1 MDKRQKKRKSVFDNI
16 AIFLQQK
23 NAEFITIPIY
33 LLLKA
38 LFSQHM
44 TTLGKAVLDQ
54 AKDTTAMYATKG
66 QLKDVLSTVIYNC
79 SSKAYLQAFTLEN
92 FELSILLD
100 KPEGYISEEDDETAI
115 TLGKTQYNVMKDHEG
130 ILTILEPEDFDAMLL
145 AISNLE
151 NYKEVPEQA
160 SEHKKSS
167 GTDAIDP
174 CLDLLDVDKKN
185 LGKFVE
191 QFFPAYYAD
200 FELICKVGSPEGI
213 RHISM
218 IVSMKD
224 SVGDFKMRNVKCT
237 LTNGVETHVKRSTK
251 NGTVRFLGLPNSLW
265 NMTLEYQ
272 GYASVE
278 EENLVTDEGKITK
291 LDVVMVKNA
300 LNPSITGSVLITPI
314 NKDTNL
320 PMPGLCLTV
329 PSVSRSINANDDG
342 QIYGDGFAVGSY
354 EGSITGGNIESQS
367 ISFVIEAGKET
378 EINFLVNPPVA

>member
-1 MDKRQKKRKSVFDNI
+1 M
-16 AIFLQQK
+16 L
-23 NAEFITIPIY
+23 IPIY

-38 LFSQHM
+38 IFNQHM
-44 TTLGKAVLDQ
+44 TALRKAILDQ
-54 AKDTTAMYATKG
+54 AKDTTVMYATKG
-66 QLKDVLSTVIYNC
+66 QMKEALSTVIYNC

-92 FELSILLD
+92 FELTQLLD
-100 KPEGYISEEDDETAI
+100 KSESYISDEDYEDAI
-115 TLGKTQYNVMKDHEG
+115 TLSKEQYNVMKDHEG

-191 QFFPAYYAD
+191 QFFPAYYSD
-200 FELICKVGSPEGI
+200 FELICKVGRPEGI

-218 IVSMKD
+218 IVSMRD
-224 SVGDFKMRNVKCT
+224 SVGDFKMKDVICT
-237 LTNGVETHVKRSTK
+237 LTNGAETHVKKSTK

-265 NMTLEYQ
+265 NITLEYQ

-278 EENLVTDEGKITK
+278 EENLVTEEGTITK
-291 LDVVMVKNA
+291 FDVVMVKNA
-300 LNPSITGSVLITPI
+300 LNPPTTGSVLITPI

-320 PMPGLCLTV
+320 LMPGLCLTV
-329 PSVSRSINANDDG
+329 PSVSRTLNANDDG
-342 QIYGDGFAVGSY
+342 QIYGDGFAVGS
-354 EGSITGGNIESQS
+354 
-367 ISFVIEAGKET
+367 
-378 EINFLVNPPVA
+378 